1 MIAGPSGLVARGR
14 RFSFAD
20 VSVASGDVDIDAI
33 RLIQTRSIACA
44 DGQENC
50 DVIKHDFT
58 FPPALHRDSSHGRDS
73 RDKWNTARSR

>member
-1 MIAGPSGLVARGR
+1 MARGR

-33 RLIQTRSIACA
+33 RLIQTRSIAHA

-50 DVIKHDFT
+50 DVIKRLYVSVCS
-58 FPPALHRDSSHGRDS
+58 AS
-73 RDKWNTARSR
+73 